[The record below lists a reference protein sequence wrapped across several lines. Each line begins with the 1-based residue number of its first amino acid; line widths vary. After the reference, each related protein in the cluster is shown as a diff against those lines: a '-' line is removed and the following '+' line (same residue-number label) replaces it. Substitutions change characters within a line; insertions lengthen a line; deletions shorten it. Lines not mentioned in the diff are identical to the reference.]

1 MSRTPTETSEVSP
14 SRVIVPLVLG
24 GLTYAMSQ
32 NAIVPVLAEIQ
43 RATGSTVSE
52 AAWVVTGFFIS
63 SAVLAVIAGRL
74 GDLLGRKPVLLAVLA
89 LFALG
94 GVIAAA
100 GGSLGAV
107 VAGRVVMGAAGGVF
121 PLAFAILGR
130 LLPRDRAAVGMGMV
144 SSMLGLGGA
153 LGLPLGGLVA
163 DHFGYQ
169 GLFWGSA
176 GMAAVSLAAIA
187 VLVPGVPGHGEG
199 RIDWTGAVLLTF
211 ALSTVLLAV
220 SQGATWG
227 WRSAPVVAL
236 VGAGSAA
243 LVALL
248 VVERRV
254 RDPLIN
260 LGLMRVRNVWL
271 AHVIGF
277 LVNCGQITAFLLV
290 PQMVQMPAG
299 GGVGLGAG
307 ATQAGMY
314 LLPFSLTTLVAGAL
328 TGRAV
333 ARFGTRPPLAVGAA
347 SAVAG
352 LAILAFCP
360 TTPATVLLGA
370 GITGIGGGTVYSV
383 LPVLISES
391 VPEHEVGATNGI
403 NTIIRT
409 ISMAILS
416 QVTTVVLVLWT
427 PAGAQYPLRAGFT
440 IDYSLAALLNLLA
453 LFLVPLVVST
463 VAGGTRR
470 SGHRRRAGR
479 AAARHPE
486 PDRTAAGDHPRSET
500 SDDRRTTG

>member
-1 MSRTPTETSEVSP
+1 VSPTPTGPPEVP
-14 SRVIVPLVLG
+14 AARIVAPLVLG

-43 RATGSTVSE
+43 RATGSTASE

-63 SAVLAVIAGRL
+63 SAVLTVIAGRL

-94 GVIAAA
+94 SVVAAA

-107 VAGRVVMGAAGGVF
+107 VAGRVVMGVAGGIF

-130 LLPRDRAAVGMGMV
+130 QLPPERAAVGMGMV

-153 LGLPLGGLVA
+153 LGLPVGGLVA

-187 VLVPGVPGHGEG
+187 LLVPRAPGHGGG
-199 RIDWTGAVLLTF
+199 RIDWVGALLLTF
-211 ALSTVLLAV
+211 ALSTALLAV
-220 SQGATWG
+220 SRGAEWG
-227 WRSAPVVAL
+227 WLTPPVVAL
-236 VGAGSAA
+236 FGAGAVGLAA
-243 LVALL
+243 LVA
-248 VVERRV
+248 VERRV
-254 RDPLIN
+254 RDPLID
-260 LGLMRVRNVWL
+260 LDLMRQRNVWL
-271 AHVIGF
+271 AHAIGF

-347 SAVAG
+347 SAVVG
-352 LAILAFCP
+352 LAVLAFAP
-360 TTPATVLLGA
+360 VGPAAVLLGA

-383 LPVLISES
+383 LPVLISQT
-391 VPEHEVGATNGI
+391 VPEHEVGTTNGI
-403 NTIIRT
+403 NTIVRT
-409 ISMAILS
+409 LSMAILS

-427 PAGAQYPLRAGFT
+427 PEGQEHPLRTAFT
-440 IDYSLAALLNLLA
+440 IDYGLAALLNLLA
-453 LFLVPLVVST
+453 LVLVPLVLP
-463 VAGGTRR
+463 
-470 SGHRRRAGR
+470 
-479 AAARHPE
+479 AARVRGAHGRPGG
-486 PDRTAAGDHPRSET
+486 AQPRPET
-500 SDDRRTTG
+500 SDDRRTGR